1 MRVPALLVIASAL
14 ASCTMAP
21 PPAGYAEAQA
31 AKEQAD
37 FQRALAGRVPS
48 GQPLACLP
56 NYSTNDTVN
65 LSENTIL
72 FGRGGTVY
80 VNHPPGGCP
89 GLSNGLY
96 ALVTRSVGGQLCRGD
111 IANVTDI
118 QNHMIVG
125 TCTMGD
131 FMPYSRP
138 RA

>member
-1 MRVPALLVIASAL
+1 MRIPALLLIGSVM

-21 PPAGYAEAQA
+21 PPPGYAAAQA
-31 AKEQAD
+31 AQEHAD

-48 GQPLACLP
+48 GPPVACLP
-56 NYSTNDTVN
+56 NYSTSDTMN
-65 LSENTIL
+65 LSDNTIM

-89 GLSNGLY
+89 GLSNGFY
-96 ALVTRSVGGQLCRGD
+96 ALVTRSFGGQLCRGD
-111 IANVTDI
+111 IANVTDV

-131 FMPYSRP
+131 FIPYSRP